1 MKKTYKVEVLV
12 GTVYEAEI
20 EAEALD
26 VALTLAYGR
35 DPEVEGW
42 SEVEV
47 DRAVIIEHAHG
58 RTAFGF
64 GVETAII
71 GWKP

>member
-1 MKKTYKVEVLV
+1 MKKYTITVLV

-42 SEVEV
+42 KALEA
-47 DRAVIIEHAHG
+47 DRTVIIEHSHG

-64 GVETAII
+64 GVETAIL
-71 GWKP
+71 GWK